1 MCGWSVK
8 QGKIIFHTARCE
20 REDDYIGRE
29 SRPFSKSVARQKV
42 HWPWRTDP
50 RNSATHQRFAGS
62 RSRHLLPASTHG
74 CCRGDTASTT
84 SLSRY
89 GCPRRL
95 QWLGRKKGTWVLLRP
110 PWMLTR
116 PPRAC
121 WRPRRHHLSFAA
133 LSMPELGNY
142 QCLSRMLCSMGR
154 PSRCG
159 RLLGRRRCRRSPPTP
174 LPPPPSPPPPS
185 PPPPL
190 TFPQSAGR
198 AHIRSSSARLPASAA

>member
-1 MCGWSVK
+1 MCGPLAWYCAKAEK
-8 QGKIIFHTARCE
+8 QDFTPQGVSMKM
-20 REDDYIGRE
+20 REFSIE
-29 SRPFSKSVARQKV
+29 SRPLSTTSVARQKV

-62 RSRHLLPASTHG
+62 RRSRHLLPASTHG

-116 PPRAC
+116 LPRAC
-121 WRPRRHHLSFAA
+121 WRPRRHHLS
-133 LSMPELGNY
+133 Y
-142 QCLSRMLCSMGR
+142 QCPSRMLGSMGR

-174 LPPPPSPPPPS
+174 LPSPPPPS

-190 TFPQSAGR
+190 ICPESAGR